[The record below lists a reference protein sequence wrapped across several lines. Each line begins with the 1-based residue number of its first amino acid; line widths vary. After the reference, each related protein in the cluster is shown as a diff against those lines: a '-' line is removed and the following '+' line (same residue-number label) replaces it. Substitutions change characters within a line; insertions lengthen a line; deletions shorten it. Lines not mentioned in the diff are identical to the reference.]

1 MEKTITSILVSLLLG
16 NIVYSQSVGVRV
28 SNARP
33 QPGEVIYLE
42 YTYPTK
48 PKDMP
53 KTLWSYVASIRL
65 DGRYSYNYLY
75 SYVYEIRT
83 FKTGTLFI
91 PSFTVQSEGRQIY
104 SPNVEIPIGNVS
116 AGK

>member
-1 MEKTITSILVSLLLG
+1 MYKLLITALLITG
-16 NIVYSQSVGVRV
+16 AGAFGQSVGVRV

-53 KTLWSYVASIRL
+53 KTIWSYVASIRL
-65 DGRYSYNYLY
+65 DGRYSYNYTY

-83 FKTGTLFI
+83 FKAGRLFI
-91 PSFTVQSEGRQIY
+91 PSFNVQSEGRQIY
-104 SPNVEIPIGNVS
+104 SPNVEISIGNVS